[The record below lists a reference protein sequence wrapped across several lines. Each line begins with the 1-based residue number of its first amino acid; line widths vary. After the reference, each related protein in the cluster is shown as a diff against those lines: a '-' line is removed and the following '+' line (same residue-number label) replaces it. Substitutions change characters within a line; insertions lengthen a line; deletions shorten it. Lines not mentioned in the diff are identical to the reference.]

1 MKFFLIVSRET
12 KRATKNTNKNMS
24 NLDLHCLKQQPMQY
38 VKSIEIML
46 SEKSDKIEI
55 IFHMIE

>member
-1 MKFFLIVSRET
+1 
-12 KRATKNTNKNMS
+12 MS

-46 SEKSDKIEI
+46 SETVKSDKIEI
-55 IFHMIE
+55 IFHMIEWLNYIGDSML